1 MLLSHHDN
9 SVSVLPVL
17 PAVRGA
23 SEKIS
28 DSVARI
34 QCHQEVDP
42 KVELG
47 VACSQRNRVIAIWEL
62 DLRSQHLVG
71 AQRNSYFKKGTNHCV
86 LCSEC
91 AECCAVLGHGSAVT

>member
-23 SEKIS
+23 SKKIS
-28 DSVARI
+28 DSAGRI
-34 QCHQEVDP
+34 QCRQEVDP

-47 VACSQRNRVIAIWEL
+47 VICSQSNRVIAIWEL
-62 DLRSQHLVG
+62 DLRPQHLVA
-71 AQRNSYFKKGTNHCV
+71 AQQNSYFKKGMNHC
-86 LCSEC
+86 
-91 AECCAVLGHGSAVT
+91 AVY

>member
-47 VACSQRNRVIAIWEL
+47 VACSQSNSHLGTGPAISASSW
-62 DLRSQHLVG
+62 
-71 AQRNSYFKKGTNHCV
+71 
-86 LCSEC
+86 CS
-91 AECCAVLGHGSAVT
+91 AKQLF